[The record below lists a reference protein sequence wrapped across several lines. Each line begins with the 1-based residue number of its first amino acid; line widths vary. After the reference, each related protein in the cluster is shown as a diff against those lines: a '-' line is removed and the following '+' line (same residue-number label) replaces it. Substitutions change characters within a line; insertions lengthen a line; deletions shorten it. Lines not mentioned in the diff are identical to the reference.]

1 MPCVG
6 YFICRPVIAY
16 PLRPA
21 IYTGYPPGS
30 NKLRRV
36 CARRRKNYARSGLR
50 SPWQKIPQE
59 FYANQNDTVSGSGF
73 WQALMR
79 STYST
84 GPSP

>member
-1 MPCVG
+1 MG
-6 YFICRPVIAY
+6 YFVYRPVVAY

-21 IYTGYPPGS
+21 IYIGCPPGS
-30 NKLRRV
+30 NKPCRAG
-36 CARRRKNYARSGLR
+36 ARRRKNYVRSGLR
-50 SPWQKIPQE
+50 SPLQKIPQE